1 MCGIC
6 GVVAARADGA
16 PDLEAVARMSG
27 RLVHRGPDDDG
38 LFHEGPVALAARRL
52 SIIDLDHGH
61 QPIANE
67 DGSAVV
73 VQNGEIYNY
82 RELKRELEGRG
93 HRFATDCDTE
103 VAGPRLRGVGRGV
116 RRAAAGDVRDRALG
130 QAPPPA
136 AAGPRPLRDQAALLP
151 PRRRRPLLRLGAEG
165 DARAAGLLARD
176 RPARRSP
183 PTSPSTRSRRR

>member
-1 MCGIC
+1 MKEAVPPSPPARLPPMCGIC
-6 GVVAARADGA
+6 GIVSPDGS
-16 PDLEAVARMSG
+16 PDLEAVGRMSG
-27 RLVHRGPDDDG
+27 RLAHRGPDDDG

-82 RELKRELEGRG
+82 RELKRELEGKG

-103 VAGPRLRGVGRGV
+103 VLVHLWEEEGDRFVERLRGMFAIALWDK
-116 RRAAAGDVRDRALG
+116 RR
-130 QAPPPA
+130 Q
-136 AAGPRPLRDQAALLP
+136 
-151 PRRRRPLLRLGAEG
+151 RL
-165 DARAAGLLARD
+165 LLARD
-176 RPARRSP
+176 PFGIKPLYYRHKDSGL
-183 PTSPSTRSRRR
+183 S